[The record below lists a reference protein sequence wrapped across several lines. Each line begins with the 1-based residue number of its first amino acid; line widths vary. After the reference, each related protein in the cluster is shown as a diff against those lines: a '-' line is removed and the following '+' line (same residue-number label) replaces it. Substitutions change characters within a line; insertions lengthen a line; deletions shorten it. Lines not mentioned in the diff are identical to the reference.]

1 MSTSACLAGPRT
13 ASGTAITVQRPAR
26 PARLPAR
33 RRTLAA
39 PVAALDPAF
48 VTYQLQEFALTLTGM
63 GAVACIAQGTAEAIK
78 AATAAYTVTAAA
90 AEPDAVAAPSPA
102 AAPAASALV
111 AGSLAQI
118 LREKNAALLEAAAAA
133 PATLELGDIKVQ
145 LQQAAAAAVAAVK
158 STADAVPAPAAP
170 RPAPAVEA
178 NGDAVKPG
186 MTVEEATKQV
196 KDWIAA
202 WSSEGEEAQPAEAFQ
217 LADGALPTSAAAAP
231 TTTRVTEPSMPASA
245 AAVLSALTAD
255 APVAATA
262 VGHAAAA
269 VEDDDDFSVGEQEQV
284 LVGAAAPAPLAPA
297 GSEQPSAEE
306 RESAYRQRISTVMA
320 DSKLG
325 YGATIAQQQAKA
337 ERVARALRKRV
348 VEVGAD
354 YQSKIETLWASYESK
369 KAEEAVLL
377 AKSNKILQNLAE
389 LEAAEKE
396 ELAEAEYSALTNRA
410 AQQQHGVVAFAA
422 VMVARVVAYW
432 QAVQRFVQQLVAR
445 FTGGSGAAGASA

>member
-1 MSTSACLAGPRT
+1 MLQA
-13 ASGTAITVQRPAR
+13 
-26 PARLPAR
+26 
-33 RRTLAA
+33 
-39 PVAALDPAF
+39 
-48 VTYQLQEFALTLTGM
+48 LQELLHPTHNN
-63 GAVACIAQGTAEAIK
+63 
-78 AATAAYTVTAAA
+78 
-90 AEPDAVAAPSPA
+90 PSLSQP
-102 AAPAASALV
+102 LHF
-111 AGSLAQI
+111 
-118 LREKNAALLEAAAAA
+118 
-133 PATLELGDIKVQ
+133 
-145 LQQAAAAAVAAVK
+145 
-158 STADAVPAPAAP
+158 PAPAP
-170 RPAPAVEA
+170 VLSSPLQ
-178 NGDAVKPG
+178 
-186 MTVEEATKQV
+186 QV

-348 VEVGAD
+348 SE
-354 YQSKIETLWASYESK
+354 
-369 KAEEAVLL
+369 
-377 AKSNKILQNLAE
+377 
-389 LEAAEKE
+389 
-396 ELAEAEYSALTNRA
+396 
-410 AQQQHGVVAFAA
+410 
-422 VMVARVVAYW
+422 
-432 QAVQRFVQQLVAR
+432 
-445 FTGGSGAAGASA
+445 

>member
-1 MSTSACLAGPRT
+1 LVRTNPATLRPSTC
-13 ASGTAITVQRPAR
+13 R

-63 GAVACIAQGTAEAIK
+63 GVVACMAQGTTEAIK
-78 AATAAYTVTAAA
+78 AASAAYTVTAAA
-90 AEPDAVAAPSPA
+90 AEPDAVAASAAA

-111 AGSLAQI
+111 AGSLAQN

-133 PATLELGDIKVQ
+133 PASLELGDIKVQ

-158 STADAVPAPAAP
+158 STADAVPAPATP
-170 RPAPAVEA
+170 RPAPAVPAVEA

-186 MTVEEATKQV
+186 MTVEEATKVGGRGFLCSAAAFQGGYVGWPPPCLAATCFARAPSLTHKTPSLPSLPFVLSSTLQQV

-217 LADGALPTSAAAAP
+217 LADGPLPTSAAAAP

-262 VGHAAAA
+262 VGQAAAA
-269 VEDDDDFSVGEQEQV
+269 VEDDDDFSVGEQV
-284 LVGAAAPAPLAPA
+284 LVGAPAPLAPA
-297 GSEQPSAEE
+297 GGDQVSAEE

-320 DSKLG
+320 DSKLA
-325 YGATIAQQQAKA
+325 YGTTIAQQQAKA

-348 VEVGAD
+348 SERLFVGA
-354 YQSKIETLWASYESK
+354 WA
-369 KAEEAVLL
+369 AVLD
-377 AKSNKILQNLAE
+377 
-389 LEAAEKE
+389 AA
-396 ELAEAEYSALTNRA
+396 S
-410 AQQQHGVVAFAA
+410 
-422 VMVARVVAYW
+422 
-432 QAVQRFVQQLVAR
+432 
-445 FTGGSGAAGASA
+445 